1 MTDSRVEKALEFAN
15 YRATLNNQKQKL
27 KDQCEANLNYAFN
40 GGLFYIDQTLISF
53 IGNFLSQGK
62 TAMVVLDNNQTPV
75 DIENLQEFY
84 DSITTRWFESVN
96 EYHRQHTEL
105 ADKRK
110 VHKLVD

>member
-15 YRATLNNQKQKL
+15 YRSTLNNQKQKL

-40 GGLFYIDQTLISF
+40 GGLFYVDQTLISF

-62 TAMVVLDNNQTPV
+62 EAMVVLDKNQTPI
-75 DIENLQEFY
+75 DIKNLQEFY

-96 EYHRQHTEL
+96 EYHRQHLEL
-105 ADKRK
+105 ATKRK

>member
-1 MTDSRVEKALEFAN
+1 MLRWIIFLIFFTVISIYGVQAIRTVVKS
-15 YRATLNNQKQKL
+15 TW
-27 KDQCEANLNYAFN
+27 
-40 GGLFYIDQTLISF
+40 FYYVFFGIAIII

-75 DIENLQEFY
+75 DIEDLQEFY
-84 DSITTRWFESVN
+84 DQITTRWFESVN

-105 ADKRK
+105 ANKRK